1 MVLFSTM
8 PHSLFMALMT
18 GAKPHADP
26 SPTRK
31 IYILIMLG
39 LVTALAM
46 MDRNILNI
54 LLIPI
59 QNEIGASDTAMGLL
73 TGTAFAA
80 AYATAAIPLSR
91 IADRGNR
98 RSLLAA
104 ALAVWSGATA
114 LCGLAASYMHLLL
127 ARVGVAGGEAAANPA
142 IMSMISDLYPPN
154 RRATAIGCTL
164 IGTGVGVFMGAAF
177 GGYISDTIG
186 WRTAFVVVGLPGV
199 LIALVIWLTVPE
211 PIRGASEGGLT
222 PDPDSETLR
231 RTIRYLA
238 RIPSFRYIVLAKS
251 FVQIAS
257 QAAMIWFPAYLIRVH
272 DMSVMETGFWYGMA
286 IAGAT
291 IVAAVLG
298 GTASDYLA
306 RRGTVW
312 YLRFCMFSMAT
323 SLPCAIVLAFAG
335 SQQLAL
341 VMVFLYGTF
350 SAMNTTPSMAAA
362 LAIVRPRMRGFMTAV
377 VNFCF
382 NFIGAGIGGLLIGAL
397 NDALAPRFGEEAI
410 RYSLLSMPV
419 VIVLAALFY
428 WLATRT
434 IEADVQTAQSP
445 SATPSSDHGRIKD
458 RDASMTQQPRDPRG

>member
-1 MVLFSTM
+1 MVSFGAVRHDPFSV
-8 PHSLFMALMT
+8 LLT
-18 GAKPHADP
+18 GARPHAEL
-26 SPTRK
+26 SPVRK
-31 IYILIMLG
+31 VYILVTLG
-39 LVTALAM
+39 VVTALAM

-80 AYATAAIPLSR
+80 VYATAASPLSR
-91 IADRGNR
+91 IADKGNR

-114 LCGLAASYMHLLL
+114 LCGLASSYLHLLL

-142 IMSMISDLYPPN
+142 IMSMISDMYPPN
-154 RRATAIGCTL
+154 RRATAIGATL

-186 WRTAFVVVGLPGV
+186 WRTAFVVVGLPGIF
-199 LIALVIWLTVPE
+199 IALVIWLTVPE
-211 PIRGASEGGLT
+211 PVRGASEGGLA
-222 PDPDSETLR
+222 PDPDSDTLR
-231 RTIRYLA
+231 STLGYLA
-238 RIPSFRYIVLAKS
+238 RIPTIRHIVLAKS

-257 QAAMIWFPAYLIRVH
+257 QAALIWFPAYLIRVH
-272 DMSVMETGFWYGMA
+272 DMSVAETGLWYGMA

-291 IVAAVLG
+291 VVAAVLG

-312 YLRFCMFSMAT
+312 YVRFCIFSMAT
-323 SLPCAIVLAFAG
+323 SLPCAVVLAFAE
-335 SQQLAL
+335 SRQVAL
-341 VMVFLYGTF
+341 LMVFLYGTF

-362 LAIVRPRMRGFMTAV
+362 LAIVRPRMRGLMTAV
-377 VNFCF
+377 ANFCF
-382 NFIGAGIGGLLIGAL
+382 NFIGAGIGGFLIGAL
-397 NDALAPRFGEEAI
+397 NDTLAPRFGDEAI

-419 VIVLAALFY
+419 VIVIAAVFY

-434 IEADVQTAQSP
+434 IAADVAKAQSV
-445 SATPSSDHGRIKD
+445 SSGGD
-458 RDASMTQQPRDPRG
+458 RDASVTQ